1 MSSDGL
7 VRLDIAVIDSGVNP
21 RHSHVQGVAG
31 GVSLLMDRSGVVVED
46 EDFCDEIGHGTA
58 IAGLIREKVPRARL
72 HAIKIFQKELR
83 APTEVLLAA
92 LQRAIRMRP
101 KIIHL
106 SLGTERREDRPEL
119 DRLCRDAHHKR
130 IVIIASARAP
140 DDEVYPAALGTVI
153 GVYWNQQCEEGSLVY
168 HPGKPVEFG
177 AHGRPRPLPG
187 MPQERNFSGS
197 SFAAARVTAWAAQ
210 YLEQNPRAGS
220 RWVKRMLRGQAKGG

>member
-1 MSSDGL
+1 M
-7 VRLDIAVIDSGVNP
+7 DIAVIDSGMNP
-21 RHSHVQGVAG
+21 WHSHVGEVAG
-31 GVSLLMDRSGVVVED
+31 GVSLREDPVAGVVEE
-46 EDFCDEIGHGTA
+46 EDFSDEIGHGTA

-83 APTEVLLAA
+83 ASTEVLLAA
-92 LQRAIRMRP
+92 LERAIRMRF

-106 SLGTERREDRPEL
+106 SLGTERREDRSEL
-119 DRLCRDAHHKR
+119 DRLCRDACRKR
-130 IVIIASARAP
+130 IVIVASARSP

-153 GVYWNQQCEEGSLVY
+153 GVYWNPECHESSLVY

-187 MPQERNFSGS
+187 MPQDRNFCGS

-220 RWVKRMLRGQAKGG
+220 RWVKERLRGQAEGG